1 MIETPKP
8 TKEEVDKISRI
19 FWFECNPGW
28 MLEETEMELSV
39 DSAVPW
45 DELMETETF
54 FMASLFGA
62 SIPCEEYEDALF
74 LEGLNGLNSE
84 EE

>member
-1 MIETPKP
+1 
-8 TKEEVDKISRI
+8 
-19 FWFECNPGW
+19 
-28 MLEETEMELSV
+28 ME
-39 DSAVPW
+39 A
-45 DELMETETF
+45 ETF

-84 EE
+84 EECPVS

>member
-1 MIETPKP
+1 
-8 TKEEVDKISRI
+8 
-19 FWFECNPGW
+19 
-28 MLEETEMELSV
+28 
-39 DSAVPW
+39 
-45 DELMETETF
+45 METETF

-74 LEGLNGLNSE
+74 LEGLTSLNVE

>member
-1 MIETPKP
+1 MTISGRIRWLARPLCSLRVAVMGVEAEATR
-8 TKEEVDKISRI
+8 VD
-19 FWFECNPGW
+19 
-28 MLEETEMELSV
+28 
-39 DSAVPW
+39 A
-45 DELMETETF
+45 ETF